1 MHAEPSS
8 ELGLETAARP
18 AAARPPGR
26 TADLSTATTGTPVPV
41 AAGRSPAT
49 WRRFRYPQSL
59 YKYGAVLGTLA
70 LIAYSLD
77 YLDIDVERLPGMLGR
92 MGEMLA
98 RRYFPPN
105 VGHILNADYLHT
117 VVETLQMSYLAT
129 VLGVALAIPLAWF
142 AAHNMTPSRRV
153 LYPIGRLVIMACRS
167 VHEMIWTILLVALLG
182 FGMLPG
188 TLALT
193 LFCIGFTGKLFSE
206 AIEAIEP
213 GQVEA
218 IRATGANLVQ
228 VFVFAVLPQ
237 VRVAWT
243 GITIY
248 TWDVVFRA
256 ATVVGFF
263 GAGGMGWYL
272 RESVQRVAS
281 KDVAAILLSIIA
293 VVVISELVSAWLR
306 NRIAR
311 AIA

>member
-1 MHAEPSS
+1 MGPSAGVA
-8 ELGLETAARP
+8 LA
-18 AAARPPGR
+18 PGR
-26 TADLSTATTGTPVPV
+26 VPL
-41 AAGRSPAT
+41 T
-49 WRRFRYPQSL
+49 WSRFRYPQSL
-59 YKYGAVLGTLA
+59 YKYGAVLGALA
-70 LIAYSLD
+70 FVAYALEYLKIPLD
-77 YLDIDVERLPGMLGR
+77 RLPGMLGR

-105 VGHILNADYLHT
+105 VSHILNAEYWHS

-129 VLGVALAIPLAWF
+129 VLGILIAIPLAWF
-142 AAHNMTPSRRV
+142 ASYNMTPSRRF
-153 LYPIGRLVIMACRS
+153 LYPVARLIIMACRS
-167 VHEMIWTILLVALLG
+167 VHEMIWTILLVAILG

-193 LFCIGFTGKLFSE
+193 LFCIGFAGKLFSE
-206 AIEAIEP
+206 AVEAIKP

-218 IRATGANLVQ
+218 IRATGANNLQ
-228 VFVFAVLPQ
+228 TFVYAVLPQ

-243 GITIY
+243 GISIY

-272 RESVQRVAS
+272 RDSVQRVAS
-281 KDVAAILLSIIA
+281 KDVAAILLSII
-293 VVVISELVSAWLR
+293 VVVIISELLSAWLR
-306 NRIAR
+306 TRIAK